1 MAMRETVR
9 SLRLYFVLTAV
20 LGGTVNVIALQR
32 PIGLVAETLSVLG
45 IVFALAYLYLGLRLR
60 RLLATSP
67 RQITAVLIA
76 GAVFL
81 LLLLA
86 LDALSGFQGGTLA
99 QVVLGLL
106 VTWYLFV
113 NVRRLAAESAKP
125 VAA

>member
-20 LGGTVNVIALQR
+20 LGGALNLVALQR
-32 PIGLVAETLSVLG
+32 PSGVVANVVSVVG
-45 IVFALAYLYLGLRLR
+45 IAFALAYLYLGLRLG
-60 RLLATSP
+60 RLLVTSP
-67 RQITAVLIA
+67 GQITAVLVA

-81 LLLLA
+81 VLLLA
-86 LDALSGFQGGTLA
+86 LDALSGFQGGSLV
-99 QVVLGLL
+99 QVVVGLL
-106 VTWYLFV
+106 ITWYLYV